1 MKNTEFFNRII
12 LYWFTLATGIFMGCE
27 TIVDAKLPEH
37 QPVLVAN
44 SFFQPDSTWRAHISS
59 STPIL
64 SDADFPAVENATVE
78 ILEGPQVISRLTHIG
93 NGNYRAATGTPIP
106 GRAYQLRVSA
116 PDYETISASDIIPQ
130 PIAINSVAILDSSVE
145 ADPNLMEISI
155 DFSDPPNEKNYY
167 HLSFL
172 IETNSGERYATYFF
186 TNDPLLAET
195 NSDIDISSEPDF
207 SGIQAVF
214 DDALIA
220 GERYTL
226 NINVY
231 NFIPAPELKQVSM
244 TLSAVSKSFF
254 DYFKTSE
261 LQEQTEDNP
270 FAEPTLVYNNIKNGL
285 GIFAGYHPTSMTIL
299 ENFDQ

>member
-1 MKNTEFFNRII
+1 
-12 LYWFTLATGIFMGCE
+12 MGCE

-44 SFFQPDSTWRAHISS
+44 SFFQPDSTWRAHISR

-64 SDADFPAVENATVE
+64 VDGAFPVIENATVE
-78 ILEGPQVISRLTHIG
+78 ILEGPQVISRLAYIG
-93 NGNYRAATGTPIP
+93 NGNYFSSTGKPIP
-106 GRAYQLRVSA
+106 GRTYQLRVSA
-116 PDYETISASDIIPQ
+116 PDFQTISASDIIPRQ
-130 PIAINSVAILDSSVE
+130 IPINSVAILDSSVDQ
-145 ADPNLMEISI
+145 DPNLMEISI
-155 DFSDPPNEKNYY
+155 DFNDPPNEKNYY

-172 IETNSGERYATYFF
+172 IETNSGQRYATYFF

-195 NSDIDISSEPDF
+195 NSDIDISSEPEF
-207 SGIQAVF
+207 SGSQAVF

-231 NFIPAPELKQVSM
+231 NFIPAPDLKKISM

-270 FAEPTLVYNNIKNGL
+270 FAEPTLVFNNIENGL
-285 GIFAGYHPTSMTIL
+285 GIFAGYHPTAVTVL
-299 ENFDQ
+299 ENSNQ